1 MTAEELLE
9 RLKDIVEIERSPKL
23 VVATKTESGEEEIT
37 DCRIELSIDGVGQYV
52 LLGKNND

>member
-9 RLKDIVEIERSPKL
+9 RLKDIVETERSPKL

-52 LLGKNND
+52 LLDKNY

>member
-9 RLKDIVEIERSPKL
+9 RLKDIIEIERSPKL
-23 VVATKTESGEEEIT
+23 VVAIRTESGEEEIT
-37 DCRIELSIDGVGQYV
+37 DCRIELSTDGVGQYV

>member
-9 RLKDIVEIERSPKL
+9 RLKDIVEIERSPRL
-23 VVATKTESGEEEIT
+23 VVATKTECGEEEIT

-52 LLGKNND
+52 LLEKRL